1 MFIIMASIFSFFGA
15 IALLKLGITGKDK
28 SRVIVRIKVLVNVS
42 LICGVIGFPIG
53 ISWALKSGADK
64 LGAAAVLVIIATT
77 ANCLSAVVISGLRK
91 DEAVTSNATVY
102 II

>member
-1 MFIIMASIFSFFGA
+1 MASIFSFFGA
-15 IALLKLGITGKDK
+15 IALLKLGITRKDK

-53 ISWALKSGADK
+53 ISWALNSGADK

-77 ANCLSAVVISGLRK
+77 VNCVSAVVISGLRK